1 MCNPKPS
8 SSWATRVRG
17 MKCDHAVQLCTCCLC
32 LCTVQKNQHF
42 QLSKLPTDKVE
53 KGTRK
58 NKRGKKLWRREQVCS
73 RTINIKSI
81 NAGQVQAFSEQAVSK
96 FLTILQQI
104 PFLLPWIGGRQCTVF
119 RLCISVGLFC
129 LPIRNIF
136 PHISLHDLPCHKTM
150 KRCLYQISL
159 NKVAFLLQQQR
170 FWIQT
175 CSCNCPRFLCWFGI
189 LFECKPNEWG
199 QRIMSVLP
207 NQRLSWVFSTSD

>member
-1 MCNPKPS
+1 MWSCRATLYVLFVFVYCSKKSAFPAQQAPHRQGRKRHKKEQERKKIM
-8 SSWATRVRG
+8 ATRASLFP
-17 MKCDHAVQLCTCCLC
+17 DH
-32 LCTVQKNQHF
+32 KY
-42 QLSKLPTDKVE
+42 
-53 KGTRK
+53 
-58 NKRGKKLWRREQVCS
+58 QVY
-73 RTINIKSI
+73 